1 MRINTLAAVAAFIST
16 SLGMTTPAN
25 ADSPVQDAVGF
36 NAHIRDASA
45 VIVTDGGSMAVE
57 DGTFTI
63 RAADGTV
70 LTGTELAFRVDDFE
84 FPIDASITGR
94 TATLTPALDMARAV
108 YKPVAMPFEDK
119 AGWDGPYDREQ
130 DAWNRMTS
138 TIGLGLSIGALGG
151 ALGGAA
157 IGCVLGGL
165 AGAGIASATLIGL
178 FGPFLPAAVI
188 GCLAGVIALGV
199 LGSVAGTILIST
211 PIAIAAAVQYFTT
224 INEPMPVS

>member
-16 SLGMTTPAN
+16 SLAMTAPAAAN
-25 ADSPVQDAVGF
+25 SPDPDVIGF
-36 NAHIRDASA
+36 NAHIRDNSA

-63 RAADGTV
+63 RADDGTV

-94 TATLTPALDMARAV
+94 TATLTPALDMTRAV

-119 AGWDGPYDREQ
+119 ADWDSPYDREQ

-157 IGCVLGGL
+157 VGCVLGGL

-188 GCLAGVIALGV
+188 GCMAGVIALGV

-224 INEPMPVS
+224 INEPMRVS